1 MSSPAF
7 QFYPADFLVGTAE
20 MTPDEVGAYIRLLC
34 YQWARDGLPS
44 DQGKC
49 AGLAG
54 CSREIIAAIWH
65 KFVVGTDGRA
75 RNQKLESVRAAQE
88 AFRASRAENGKKGG
102 RPPKPTDNLVVS
114 GSFPVAKPTDNLGES
129 SSSSSS
135 TLSSASTPT
144 PSSHTPVAP
153 KGAARKKKAIDP
165 EKEASFTKFWTEWP
179 QKLNRQSAREAWEKV
194 DTDIAVILAS
204 LATQKR
210 SPKWAEDGGR
220 YIPHASTW
228 LNKRRWEDDPQLF
241 SNGHRMSPSAQ
252 AAKDGRH
259 YPGPQTAR
267 VIRVPDDV

>member
-1 MSSPAF
+1 MSAPAF

-65 KFVVGTDGRA
+65 KFSVGSDGRA
-75 RNQKLESVRAAQE
+75 RNHKLETVRAAQE

-102 RPPKPTDNLVVS
+102 RPPKPTNNLVVS
-114 GSFPVAKPTDNLGES
+114 GSFPVAKPTDNLDES

-135 TLSSASTPT
+135 TLSSASTLSP
-144 PSSHTPVAP
+144 PSGTPVAP
-153 KGAARKKKAIDP
+153 KGARKRKSVNP
-165 EKEASFTKFWTEWP
+165 EKDASFESFWNEWP
-179 QKLNRQSAREAWEKV
+179 QKVNRQAAREAWEKV
-194 DTDIAVILAS
+194 DTEVSVILAA

-210 SPKWAEDGGR
+210 NPKWVEDGGR
-220 YIPHASTW
+220 YMPHASTW
-228 LNKRRWEDDPQLF
+228 LNKRRWEDAPLLF
-241 SNGHRMSPSAQ
+241 TNGHMSPSAQ